1 MVLYSVCAFGMC
13 FSLLGFLL
21 LLFVVTEAQS
31 EFDEIWIILPSI
43 KFVLRAGVVTV
54 AEASEVTKQT
64 KLTKISPVISQIP

>member
-13 FSLLGFLL
+13 FSLLGFL